1 MRGRLL
7 AFEGSQPRFELVDP
21 VPEDLK
27 LGLVGQPSFC
37 DVAQA
42 RRGLGAVSSQGE
54 GHQPLRPVRVGGQ
67 PGRDPPGPVPV
78 AQGGAEDVGIGGPA
92 FERDPV

>member
-1 MRGRLL
+1 
-7 AFEGSQPRFELVDP
+7 

-42 RRGLGAVSSQGE
+42 RRGLGAVSGQGE

-67 PGRDPPGPVPV
+67 PGRDLPGPVPV
-78 AQGGAEDVGIGGPA
+78 AQGGAGDVGIGGRMFRA
-92 FERDPV
+92 